1 MQRAIDTGNADDVA
15 LLEGNTYEVGFEVH
29 LWEYTTRDHYVSFP
43 LTMSVGDDTGD
54 IEAVQILGDGEFGA
68 PNWDDFET
76 FPSTRVYLFQPGI
89 NTWEFLVG
97 ANEADG
103 KVYTDPVTGCRWIRF
118 TVERV
123 LSRTG
128 HRVPSATSYALLME
142 ANSMEAV
149 AADRGGV
156 WADTPVD

>member
-1 MQRAIDTGNADDVA
+1 
-15 LLEGNTYEVGFEVH
+15 
-29 LWEYTTRDHYVSFP
+29 TRDHYVSFP
-43 LTMSVGDDTGD
+43 LTMSVGSATGD
-54 IEAVQILGDGEFGA
+54 IEAVNILGEGEFGA

-103 KVYTDPVTGCRWIRF
+103 KVYTDPVTGLAVDQVHGGSGAVASGTACTACHVVRIAD
-118 TVERV
+118 
-123 LSRTG
+123 G
-128 HRVPSATSYALLME
+128 G
-142 ANSMEAV
+142 NSMEAV

-156 WADTPVD
+156 WLDTPVD